1 MTALDWIIIAFILL
15 MAVWGYLQGLIVSAL
30 SLGGFAIGAFAG
42 SRLAPLLLEG
52 GSSSPYA
59 PLFSLVTALM
69 IGGLAAVLFEAMG
82 EGIRRRL
89 AFPLAGVIDGIG
101 GALLVAALGLALV
114 WIAGAV
120 ALQTPGARKFRKDIQ
135 RSFILRELNE
145 LLPPSGPILNALS
158 RADPFPSI
166 RGPGGERAGA
176 EPADPARSST
186 CARRTTSVVKILGT
200 ACGLAVQ
207 GSGWVASPEVV
218 VTNAHVVAGQDDTT
232 VQTDGGPRLD
242 AEAILFDPHNDVA
255 VLRVDGLGAPVLR
268 GHPRAP
274 PGDPVAILGYPENGP
289 YHASPGRLGDT
300 RTVITHDAYG
310 QGPVQRRI
318 TSLRGNIRS
327 GNSGGPVVD
336 ENGEVVATVFAATI
350 RGPRGGFGVP
360 TGIVQSDLAAARG
373 PVDTGPC
380 VR

>member
-42 SRLAPLLLEG
+42 SRLGPVLLEG

-101 GALLVAALGLALV
+101 GALLVAALGLGLV

-120 ALQTPGARKFRKDIQ
+120 VLQTPGARKFRKDIQ
-135 RSFILRELNE
+135 RSFVLRELNE

-166 RGPGGERAGA
+166 RGPEANVPAPNRRILRDPQVRAA
-176 EPADPARSST
+176 HE
-186 CARRTTSVVKILGT
+186 SVVKILGT

-218 VTNAHVVAGQDDTT
+218 VTNAHVVAGEDDTT

-242 AEAILFDPHNDVA
+242 AEAILFDAHNDVA

-289 YHASPGRLGDT
+289 FHASPGRLGDT
-300 RTVITHDAYG
+300 RTVITRDAYG

-318 TSLRGNIRS
+318 TSIRGNIRS